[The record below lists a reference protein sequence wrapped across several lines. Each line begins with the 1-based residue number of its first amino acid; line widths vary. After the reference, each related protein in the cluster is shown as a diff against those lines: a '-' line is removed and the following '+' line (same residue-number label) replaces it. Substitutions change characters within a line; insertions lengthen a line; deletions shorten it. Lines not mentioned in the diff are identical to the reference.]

1 MKVEVRISAE
11 IKEPYI
17 VIYTNELTTE
27 VNQIAALIDN
37 ATESIITVSDNER
50 IVILRPDEIYMVRV
64 ENEKLIV
71 YCKAKKYSC
80 GKRLYELENLLGGN
94 FMRISRSV
102 LVNLR
107 YLDCVEPSVGGMMLL
122 VLKNG
127 CKDYI
132 SRKYLPAFK
141 KYLGL

>member
-71 YCKAKKYSC
+71 YCKAKKYSY